1 MGVKS
6 SLTGLLWELIKKNLY
21 ISCKVNQEVSQ
32 SKTIKQTPLN
42 LIKWKID
49 WDNPN
54 INQKLN
60 WDEQRPI

>member
-49 WDNPN
+49 WDNPK